1 MFVKIKLYLLVLAVL
16 LVGFGCNGDKDK
28 VASKE
33 IEDAKKLAQSLGEN
47 YRSKLSTTSYSKSSL
62 DKSEGFSLDSSYNG
76 QLDTPMIIDID
87 GNLQKGGIF
96 KFINEENNQ
105 VVIEVTD
112 TNIFTIRV
120 DLNGDG
126 EFSANEVVVEKFDTE
141 FFSGGGSGGGYS
153 DINPIKPDD
162 IMGDSLKKLLDL
174 GVGENGY
181 IGDDEKIGVEILLL
195 TYEPIFQSKSHS
207 ENVSN
212 VFMGSDG
219 YFYNGK
225 EVSKE
230 FMDEID
236 EKRRQEMNR
245 QSEIRAKYNKEA
257 LNAFLDK
264 NSLQRTDAIN
274 KALENG
280 RDNFIVELTKSEIK
294 KIYADNKK
302 TILYIGL
309 ETKVS
314 ISAIIHN
321 TFENSIW
328 NLVSYGYKDELKILK
343 NHKSSIY
350 FNSEEKV
357 VKGDFT
363 CNGFGASYLID
374 GEKFSLSEMTSTEMY
389 CGEELANIDDFISGV
404 LSSLERFELVDDTLV
419 LYSSKSGILVYN

>member
-1 MFVKIKLYLLVLAVL
+1 MFVKTKLYSLVLAVL

-28 VASKE
+28 VVPKE

-47 YRSKLSTTSYSKSSL
+47 YRSKLSTTSDSKTSL
-62 DKSEGFSLDSSYNG
+62 DESEGFRADSSYDG

-112 TNIFTIRV
+112 TNVFTIRV

-126 EFSANEVVVEKFDTE
+126 EFSANEVVVEKFDTG

-153 DINPIKPDD
+153 DINPINQND

-174 GVGENGY
+174 EVGENGY
-181 IGDDEKIGVEILLL
+181 IGDDEKIRVVIFLL
-195 TYEPIFQSKSHS
+195 THEPIFQSKPYSAS
-207 ENVSN
+207 AS
-212 VFMGSDG
+212 MSSDG
-219 YFYNGK
+219 TATYFYDG
-225 EVSKE
+225 
-230 FMDEID
+230 D

-245 QSEIRAKYNKEA
+245 QSEVRAKYNKEA

-274 KALENG
+274 EALENG
-280 RDNFIVELTKSEIK
+280 TDNFMVELTKSEIK

-302 TILYIGL
+302 TILHIGL
-309 ETKVS
+309 EKKLS
-314 ISAIIHN
+314 LPGIQHSA
-321 TFENSIW
+321 FENKGW
-328 NLVSYGYKDELKILK
+328 NLSNYGYKDELKILK

-350 FNSEEKV
+350 FNSEGKV
-357 VKGDFT
+357 VNGVFT
-363 CNGFGASYLID
+363 CNEFGASYLTD
-374 GEKFSLSEMTSTEMY
+374 GEKVSLSEMTSTEMY
-389 CGEELANIDDFISGV
+389 CGEELANIDDFISGA
-404 LSSLERFELVDDTLV
+404 LSSLERFELVDGTLI
-419 LYSSKSGILVYN
+419 LYSSKSRILVYN